1 MIVIFEISAI
11 CLYLLAAAYQGAF
24 LLNIT
29 KQPHKLTLL
38 GLSAL
43 ALLCHGFSL
52 FSRPIDLGFL
62 NISSLFFWFI
72 ALLALL
78 STLRRPTY
86 NLLVMLLPLAALAI
100 IGGMSSTTE
109 QPLQTHLSKGMLS
122 HILSSIL
129 AYSVLTIAMFQAIAL
144 SIHDHQ
150 LKQHHVK
157 GIMRVLPPLQTME
170 AMLFELLWIGV
181 VLLSISIISG
191 IVFLEDIFAQHLIH
205 KTALSIAA
213 WCIFST
219 LLWGHWQL
227 GWRSQT
233 AVRWTIGGFIALM
246 LGYFGSKFVLEIIL
260 P

>member
-1 MIVIFEISAI
+1 MTVLFEISAI
-11 CLYLLAAAYQGAF
+11 TLYLLAATYQGAF
-24 LLNIT
+24 LLNLA
-29 KQPHKLTLL
+29 KQPQKTLLL

-43 ALLCHGFSL
+43 ALLCHGISL
-52 FSRPIDLGFL
+52 FSRPIDLGLL

-86 NLLVMLLPLAALAI
+86 NLLVVLLPLAALAI
-100 IGGMSSTTE
+100 AAGMSNTTA
-109 QPLQTHLSKGMLS
+109 QPLQSHLSKGMLS

-144 SIHDHQ
+144 SIQDHQ

-157 GIMRVLPPLQTME
+157 GIIRALPPLQTME

-181 VLLSISIISG
+181 VLLSISILSG

-260 P
+260 Q